1 MAKLQD
7 YLEQVNVFSALKE
20 EPEWMLELRQ
30 AALAKVDELA
40 FPKIERVRY
49 ERWPL
54 FNIDEQALAG
64 EKGFAGFIDPTLPAN
79 ESKETG
85 AGLVPAFD
93 AMDNHPTLVQFDDTT
108 IFEQLPQDLIDKG
121 VIFTDLFTAMK
132 EVPELVN
139 QYYMTKA
146 VPMDEDKMTAAHAAF
161 MNSGMFLYVP
171 KNVVIEEPLEAIFY
185 HNGNSQAHFFKH
197 ILIVADEHSEFSY
210 LERFQTKGD
219 QAKKLSGNIVVEV
232 IAKAGAKVKFSAIDQ
247 LGVNI
252 TTYMN
257 RRGYVLRD
265 AMVDWA
271 IGVMN
276 DGDVVADF
284 DSDLVGEGAHSEVKA
299 VAISAG
305 RQTQGIDT
313 RVTNKAPHSIGH
325 ILQHGVIRER
335 GVLTFNGIGHILK
348 GAKGADAQQESRVLM
363 LSDQARGDANPI
375 LLIDEH
381 EVTAGHAASVG
392 RVDPE
397 EMYYLM
403 SRGLRK
409 AEAERLVIRG
419 FLGSVLTA
427 IPVKE
432 VQQELVAVIEGKLL
446 A

>member
-7 YLEQVNVFSALKE
+7 YLDQVNVFSALKE

-30 AALAKVDELA
+30 AALAKVDELP

-54 FNIDEQALAG
+54 FNINEAALVGEQEFSG
-64 EKGFAGFIDPTLPAN
+64 VIDPAA
-79 ESKETG
+79 
-85 AGLVPAFD
+85 AGLGAVPSFD
-93 AMDNHPTLVQFDDTT
+93 AMDSHPTVVQFDETT
-108 IFEQLPQDLIDKG
+108 VFEQLPQHLVDQG
-121 VIFTDLFTAMK
+121 VIFTDLFTAMR

-161 MNSGMFLYVP
+161 MNSGLFLYVP
-171 KNVVIEEPLEAIFY
+171 KNVIIEEPLEAIFY

-197 ILIVADEHSEFSY
+197 VLIVADEHSEFSY

-276 DGDVVADF
+276 DGDVIADF

-299 VAISAG
+299 VANSSG
-305 RQTQGIDT
+305 RLTRGIDT
-313 RVTNKAPHSIGH
+313 RVTNKALWLLS
-325 ILQHGVIRER
+325 
-335 GVLTFNGIGHILK
+335 TSD
-348 GAKGADAQQESRVLM
+348 AADE
-363 LSDQARGDANPI
+363 
-375 LLIDEH
+375 
-381 EVTAGHAASVG
+381 
-392 RVDPE
+392 
-397 EMYYLM
+397 
-403 SRGLRK
+403 
-409 AEAERLVIRG
+409 
-419 FLGSVLTA
+419 
-427 IPVKE
+427 
-432 VQQELVAVIEGKLL
+432 
-446 A
+446 

>member
-64 EKGFAGFIDPTLPAN
+64 EYALSEEEVAGA
-79 ESKETG
+79 
-85 AGLVPAFD
+85 VPAFD

-108 IFEQLPQDLIDKG
+108 IFEQLPQELIDKG

-348 GAKGADAQQESRVLM
+348 GAKGADAQQESR
-363 LSDQARGDANPI
+363 S
-375 LLIDEH
+375 
-381 EVTAGHAASVG
+381 
-392 RVDPE
+392 
-397 EMYYLM
+397 
-403 SRGLRK
+403 
-409 AEAERLVIRG
+409 
-419 FLGSVLTA
+419 
-427 IPVKE
+427 
-432 VQQELVAVIEGKLL
+432 
-446 A
+446 